1 MNQSSDGSQDKSLI
15 FSLHNIIT
23 FHCQVPTVIR
33 LLKERCPTCFQEKVR
48 LVSVCATCGWKTA
61 QVCDSCERDKAENVK
76 HKLIDIP
83 LHRIEDCVEKLHR
96 KTLKRTWRKRP
107 QPTSLN
113 TVSQETIDITTTP
126 GTSLETE
133 LSLSD
138 TSAVL
143 NDIPVKLEPPI
154 SPEPTVLEPTE
165 SNTLHFFS
173 NLTSNP
179 SAPKRIR
186 KPTQKTETIFI
197 MNQKRKRK
205 HTLKPTPKLVRSTET
220 NSIPKLKTATENKS
234 TLKPLRTDETNSV
247 PQLARTTETNSIS
260 KLTTANEGKIKK
272 KLARTTETNSI
283 HKLDGIAET
292 NSLPKLARTSETNS
306 TSKLA
311 TATEMKLTQ
320 KLSRIDETNSIP
332 KLARTSE
339 TNSTPKLAT
348 ETEMKLTQKLSRID
362 ETNSIPKLARTSVT
376 NSIPKLATTNEV
388 KLKKKLARTS
398 ETKSIAKLAGIAETN
413 SIPKLA
419 RTSETN
425 STPKLATETEMKLT
439 QKLSRIDETNSI
451 PKLARTSVTNSIPKL
466 ATTNEVKLKKKLART
481 SETKSIAK
489 LAGIAETNS
498 MPKLA
503 KTSETNSIPK
513 LATAYEVKLKKKL
526 ARTTETNSIPKFAR
540 TTETNSIPTLAR
552 ITETNSIPKFARTTE
567 TNSIPTLARTTETN
581 SIPKLARITEANSIP
596 KLAKSTEMKLTP
608 KITKK
613 PTDVKI
619 VSAAKEEQTK
629 SLAKSIF
636 PEREKRVQISTTDE
650 ALHSRNTNTSTSTN
664 INGKR
669 TNDQRSEQ
677 HLGVKRKLNF
687 GHDSDAESLKDSTS
701 KDYSKSEFQ
710 ASIELPAL
718 DFASVIEN
726 CLSNSSPFKDHVTKE
741 TLIQECNGN
750 KSTCSDPKAME
761 HVASQNSSKAVL
773 DSSEKRNDS
782 VTKNYD
788 QNEQP
793 VCNGEQVDQQLK
805 LHKSNDQPDLSIAVS
820 SNSTFNSM
828 TTSEQS
834 TSHPGI
840 STQIPNSS
848 SQPMNI
854 YDTFSTQ
861 PPSQQHFS
869 SSTHTFN
876 ATSQAFPQI
885 TSHVSAAYSLPSNS
899 QSALNQCPKDPPV
912 YQIQSGDFIHP
923 SSMERPPNQNSQNH
937 TNLNINH
944 QNLLCRQTDNNYAR
958 SFQSSVDPTLHN
970 NMLNNPSSSAS
981 QISNN
986 SFTSNTAAM
995 NTQVNLNNQPSYCQ
1009 TFFNQSPVT
1018 NQSPINYDRNHC
1030 NFNSFPN
1037 SHDVAILNHPTP
1049 HHQPPRTNNV
1059 APEQTFLTN
1068 QNAHCSLQT
1077 QNSQTLHP
1085 VNATGNVSGLVE
1097 NQSTHFN
1104 NGNFNFTSAFENA
1117 NVPSQSFLDI
1127 HSTAGQTVSPSGN
1140 QQTALTGSLVNSS
1153 QLTYNTQ
1160 ISNTHNNTSKCSF
1173 NSLPTIS
1180 QPNFNVP
1187 SPNSQQVFNNIFTS
1201 QPFSYNP
1208 VVNNQPVFTNAA
1220 VNNHP
1225 LFNNTGVNNQPIFN
1239 TFNNAAVNNQ
1249 PLFNKASVNE
1259 QPIFNTFNNAAI
1271 NNQSVFS
1278 NANVNN
1284 QPVFNNAA
1292 INSQPVFNNAAIN
1305 SQPVF
1310 NNAAIN
1316 SQPVFN
1322 NAAINSQPVFNNAAI
1337 NSQPVFNN
1345 AAINSQPVFNNAA
1358 VNNQPAFCN
1367 AAINNQPVLGN
1378 AAVNNQPVFGNV
1390 AVNNQSIFNNAVV
1403 NNQPVFNN
1411 AAANHQSYFNSSVYN
1426 GQPVNNAFQNCQ
1438 SVFNNTS
1445 FNNQPISNN
1454 EFPNYQPA
1462 LNNFTASS
1470 DAHGSVNFTAVGNPT
1485 CTQPVFVN
1493 NQTFLNSQDTSIH
1506 CFNSPAM
1513 NNNFDNTMLSNQSNF
1528 LTQPLNCA
1536 PVYTNQSFNGQ
1547 PNHNEP
1553 FVNFLSVSNNNS
1565 SNSTNSQCGFSPPD
1579 NQYHSHGIS
1588 SMVSERNSVNSHPSC
1603 STTIDSNQ
1611 FNTNTISEN
1620 CQEVLNVPPASI
1632 HNNNDNTYVNNPLQ
1646 LAYPPGSGSEIS
1658 NNQTEKSTDS
1668 QTELS
1673 RDNDQ
1678 SFRDMCLSINE
1689 AEQHGTQSKTGETFF
1704 QCDNNQFD
1712 CVTEAFNPP
1721 GDSITEKRA
1730 SKDQSLLGSQTTSD
1744 QSCLFKVNQTDRNL
1758 WNDISYLIQPDVA
1771 ASSIR
1776 QTNEHLEI
1784 VNHTREKTIPEQS
1797 SSIESCASN
1806 QITNENP
1813 NVHNY
1818 FSINDYLIAENFQDD
1833 QSLCNNQSQINET
1846 FLNYLTPAE
1855 SVESSTDISNDES
1868 FFGSHESSNLLD
1880 VMAENSSL
1888 ITVSQEQQ
1896 ESKNNSS
1903 KNTNVTDQSKSNA
1916 ATVSSDCDA
1925 THENKQLQDDIP
1937 EASFENI
1944 TSDFDLPPVL
1954 PTVIRE
1960 SSHESNAS
1968 KKMSSTSNSTSD
1980 ANESPDQHRK
1990 RIHKGLQ
1997 NSKPPSSAKDKRPP
2011 ILSTSSILNAPVL
2024 TELLNR
2030 PYRGA
2035 PYNLL
2040 QSSGIC
2046 HVLRESN
2053 EVLHG
2058 QQLKKTGT
2066 VGSRLSG
2073 SFGQQHSLTS
2083 SDNLN
2088 VETTNLV
2095 NNNDQNSTEV
2105 TSKDGVNNKA
2115 STKVND
2121 LTSMKD
2127 LDKSS
2132 SEAIN
2137 TSERKA
2143 PKVNIPPPVQY
2154 DFEDDFANTMKEIIL
2169 FLKSIDETKQ
2179 ETQSQ
2184 KKIKEQLND
2193 FFKLLM
2199 DPKNEMKHMNGE
2211 TNDSSPK
2218 GDICF
2223 SVDAIS
2229 SKMTSIIDEWKLKC
2243 MSTLK
2248 VRYNTLLEEWRD
2260 SSMAG
2265 LMDHYEQLL
2274 EDNAFCSFKSRFDN
2288 LLENSILYALNTN
2301 PKFGVPDKIRNF
2313 MAQNVFIGRNLKAP
2327 TKTLSKKMKLKMQG
2341 KKTNKKY
2348 SAKFSRAAEEA
2359 MREDLSDK
2367 NVQNIPAVD
2376 NNQDN
2381 EPCED
2386 PSFNNLQKETDN
2398 GLQSN
2403 DNKANGPQEKPTISE
2418 SLHSFIENF
2427 LYETNDDENATE
2439 ELDYNQ
2445 STTWEINSN
2454 GLTECVNGED
2464 DIAMES
2470 TEKDNYAGHSDEMY
2484 QHETFADNKGD
2495 TDDDSH
2501 KLFIACDMSDENDQP
2516 FLIDYSRQHV
2526 ASHELQASHEHLC
2539 DQANTHDLLVTEA
2552 DDRLIDDDPEYSK
2565 LNKVIANSNL
2575 ARHEDSSNQPSA
2587 NDLCVT
2593 ADPRPNDVDPDI
2605 NPNSPE
2611 ACPRKASDHDVFEP
2625 EQDELFTQSKESLAD
2640 NTRPPK
2646 EYTWINVVKVES
2658 DAEPAV
2664 LYSRLL
2670 LNEDSPISEVMNVFS
2685 CNMKTYNKELSS
2697 LFDEIDFN
2705 TDPSKTQALTK

>member
-1 MNQSSDGSQDKSLI
+1 
-15 FSLHNIIT
+15 
-23 FHCQVPTVIR
+23 
-33 LLKERCPTCFQEKVR
+33 
-48 LVSVCATCGWKTA
+48 
-61 QVCDSCERDKAENVK
+61 
-76 HKLIDIP
+76 
-83 LHRIEDCVEKLHR
+83 
-96 KTLKRTWRKRP
+96 
-107 QPTSLN
+107 
-113 TVSQETIDITTTP
+113 
-126 GTSLETE
+126 
-133 LSLSD
+133 
-138 TSAVL
+138 
-143 NDIPVKLEPPI
+143 
-154 SPEPTVLEPTE
+154 
-165 SNTLHFFS
+165 
-173 NLTSNP
+173 
-179 SAPKRIR
+179 
-186 KPTQKTETIFI
+186 
-197 MNQKRKRK
+197 
-205 HTLKPTPKLVRSTET
+205 
-220 NSIPKLKTATENKS
+220 
-234 TLKPLRTDETNSV
+234 
-247 PQLARTTETNSIS
+247 
-260 KLTTANEGKIKK
+260 
-272 KLARTTETNSI
+272 
-283 HKLDGIAET
+283 
-292 NSLPKLARTSETNS
+292 
-306 TSKLA
+306 
-311 TATEMKLTQ
+311 MKLTQ

-362 ETNSIPKLARTSVT
+362 ETNSIPKLKTATENKSTLKPLRTDETNSVPQLARTTET
-376 NSIPKLATTNEV
+376 NSITKLTTANEG
-388 KLKKKLARTS
+388 KIKKKLARTT
-398 ETKSIAKLAGIAETN
+398 ETNSIHKLAGIAETN
-413 SIPKLA
+413 SLPKLA

-425 STPKLATETEMKLT
+425 STPKLATATEMKLT

-451 PKLARTSVTNSIPKL
+451 PKLARTSETNSTPQQATATEMKLTQKLSRIDETNSIPKLARTTETNSIPKL

-481 SETKSIAK
+481 TETKSIAK

-540 TTETNSIPTLAR
+540 TTETNSIP
-552 ITETNSIPKFARTTE
+552 KFVRTTE

-581 SIPKLARITEANSIP
+581 SIPKLARITETNSIP

-793 VCNGEQVDQQLK
+793 VCNREQVDQQLK

-876 ATSQAFPQI
+876 ATSQAFQQI

-899 QSALNQCPKDPPV
+899 QSAFNECPKDPPV

-923 SSMERPPNQNSQNH
+923 SSIERPPNQNSQNH

-970 NMLNNPSSSAS
+970 TMLNNPSSSAS

-1037 SHDVAILNHPTP
+1037 SHDVAMLNHPTP

-1140 QQTALTGSLVNSS
+1140 QQTALVNSS

-1160 ISNTHNNTSKCSF
+1160 ITNTHNNTSKCNF

-1310 NNAAIN
+1310 NNAA
-1316 SQPVFN
+1316 
-1322 NAAINSQPVFNNAAI
+1322 
-1337 NSQPVFNN
+1337 
-1345 AAINSQPVFNNAA
+1345 

-1390 AVNNQSIFNNAVV
+1390 AVNNQPIFNNAAVNNQPVFGNVAVNNQPIFNNAAVNNQPVFGNVAVNNQPIFNNAAV

-1411 AAANHQSYFNSSVYN
+1411 ADANHQSYFNSSVYN
-1426 GQPVNNAFQNCQ
+1426 SQPVNNAFQNCQ

-1462 LNNFTASS
+1462 LNNSTASS

-1485 CTQPVFVN
+1485 FTQPVFVN

-1712 CVTEAFNPP
+1712 CVAEAFNPP

-1758 WNDISYLIQPDVA
+1758 WNDNSYLIQPDVA

-1784 VNHTREKTIPEQS
+1784 VNHTREKKIPEQS

-1818 FSINDYLIAENFQDD
+1818 FSINDYLITENFQDD

-1855 SVESSTDISNDES
+1855 SVESSSDISNDES

-1896 ESKNNSS
+1896 ESKKNSS
-1903 KNTNVTDQSKSNA
+1903 KNTNVTDQSKSNT

-2011 ILSTSSILNAPVL
+2011 ILSSSSILNAPVL

-2073 SFGQQHSLTS
+2073 SIGQQHSLTS

-2095 NNNDQNSTEV
+2095 NNDDQNSTEV

-2248 VRYNTLLEEWRD
+2248 VRYNSLLEEWRD

-2327 TKTLSKKMKLKMQG
+2327 TKTLSKKMKLKMHG

-2403 DNKANGPQEKPTISE
+2403 DNKTNGPQEKPTISE

-2495 TDDDSH
+2495 NDDDSH

-2565 LNKVIANSNL
+2565 LNKVIANSNQ

-2646 EYTWINVVKVES
+2646 EYTWLNVVKVES

-2705 TDPSKTQALTK
+2705 TDPSKTQALNK

>member
-61 QVCDSCERDKAENVK
+61 QVCDSCERDKVENVK

-83 LHRIEDCVEKLHR
+83 LHRIEDCVEKLHH

-107 QPTSLN
+107 HPTSLN
-113 TVSQETIDITTTP
+113 IVSQETMDTTPTP

-138 TSAVL
+138 TAAIL
-143 NDIPVKLEPPI
+143 NDLPVKLEPPI
-154 SPEPTVLEPTE
+154 SPEPTVLQPTE
-165 SNTLHFFS
+165 SNTLQSFS

-186 KPTQKTETIFI
+186 KSTQKTEIFI
-197 MNQKRKRK
+197 MKQKRKGK
-205 HTLKPTPKLVRSTET
+205 HTLKPTPTFVRSTET
-220 NSIPKLKTATENKS
+220 NSIPKLKTATEIKS
-234 TLKPLRTDETNSV
+234 TPKQLRTDETNSI
-247 PQLARTTETNSIS
+247 PKLARTTETNSIM
-260 KLTTANEGKIKK
+260 KLNTANEGKIKK

-283 HKLDGIAET
+283 PKLAGIAET
-292 NSLPKLARTSETNS
+292 NSLPKLARTSE
-306 TSKLA
+306 
-311 TATEMKLTQ
+311 
-320 KLSRIDETNSIP
+320 
-332 KLARTSE
+332 
-339 TNSTPKLAT
+339 
-348 ETEMKLTQKLSRID
+348 
-362 ETNSIPKLARTSVT
+362 T

-388 KLKKKLARTS
+388 KLKKKLARTT
-398 ETKSIAKLAGIAETN
+398 ETKSI
-413 SIPKLA
+413 
-419 RTSETN
+419 
-425 STPKLATETEMKLT
+425 
-439 QKLSRIDETNSI
+439 D
-451 PKLARTSVTNSIPKL
+451 
-466 ATTNEVKLKKKLART
+466 
-481 SETKSIAK
+481 K

-503 KTSETNSIPK
+503 RTSETNSIPK
-513 LATAYEVKLKKKL
+513 LATVNEVKLKKKL
-526 ARTTETNSIPKFAR
+526 
-540 TTETNSIPTLAR
+540 
-552 ITETNSIPKFARTTE
+552 ARTTE

-608 KITKK
+608 KIAQK

-636 PEREKRVQISTTDE
+636 PEREKRVQISNTDE
-650 ALHSRNTNTSTSTN
+650 TLKSRNTNTSTSTS
-664 INGKR
+664 INCKR
-669 TNDQRSEQ
+669 TNDKRSEQ

-687 GHDSDAESLKDSTS
+687 GHDSDVESSKNNTS

-710 ASIELPAL
+710 PSIELPAL
-718 DFASVIEN
+718 DFASIIEN
-726 CLSNSSPFKDHVTKE
+726 CLANSSPFKDHVTKE
-741 TLIQECNGN
+741 TLIQECNGD

-761 HVASQNSSKAVL
+761 NVPSKKSSKAVL
-773 DSSEKRNDS
+773 DSSAKRNDS

-793 VCNGEQVDQQLK
+793 VSNGEQVDQQLK
-805 LHKSNDQPDLSIAVS
+805 LHTSNDQPDLSIAMS

-834 TSHPGI
+834 TSHQGI

-848 SQPMNI
+848 SQPMNLH
-854 YDTFSTQ
+854 DTFSTQ
-861 PPSQQHFS
+861 PPSQQQR

-876 ATSQAFPQI
+876 ATSQAFQQ
-885 TSHVSAAYSLPSNS
+885 TNSHESAAYSLPSYS
-899 QSALNQCPKDPPV
+899 KSAFNQCPKDPPV
-912 YQIQSGDFIHP
+912 YNIQSGDFIHP
-923 SSMERPPNQNSQNH
+923 SSIERPPNENSQNH
-937 TNLNINH
+937 TTNLNINN
-944 QNLLCRQTDNNYAR
+944 QNLHCRQTDNNFAR
-958 SFQSSVDPTLHN
+958 SFQSSVDPTLHST
-970 NMLNNPSSSAS
+970 MFNNPSSSAS

-995 NTQVNLNNQPSYCQ
+995 NTQVNLNNKPSYCQ

-1018 NQSPINYDRNHC
+1018 NQSPINYDHNHS
-1030 NFNSFPN
+1030 NFNTYPN
-1037 SHDVAILNHPTP
+1037 SHDVAMLNHKAP
-1049 HHQPPRTNNV
+1049 HHQPFRTNNV
-1059 APEQTFLTN
+1059 SPEQTFLAN

-1077 QNSQTLHP
+1077 QNSQTLQP
-1085 VNATGNVSGLVE
+1085 VNPTDNISGLVE

-1127 HSTAGQTVSPSGN
+1127 NSSSGN
-1140 QQTALTGSLVNSS
+1140 QQAALTGSLVNSS

-1160 ISNTHNNTSKCSF
+1160 ITNTHNNTSQCNF
-1173 NSLPTIS
+1173 NSMPTIS
-1180 QPNFNVP
+1180 QPNFNVS
-1187 SPNSQQVFNNIFTS
+1187 SPNSQHVFNNIFTS

-1208 VVNNQPVFTNAA
+1208 VVNNQPVSTNAG

-1249 PLFNKASVNE
+1249 PQFNKASVNE
-1259 QPIFNTFNNAAI
+1259 QPIFNTFNNAAV
-1271 NNQSVFS
+1271 NNQSAFS
-1278 NANVNN
+1278 NASVNN
-1284 QPVFNNAA
+1284 QPVFNIAAVNSQQVFNNAA
-1292 INSQPVFNNAAIN
+1292 INSQPVFNNAVVNYQPVLNNAAVNNQSAFCNAAVN

-1316 SQPVFN
+1316 SQPVLN
-1322 NAAINSQPVFNNAAI
+1322 NAAVNNQPVFGNTAVNN
-1337 NSQPVFNN
+1337 
-1345 AAINSQPVFNNAA
+1345 QPVFNNAA
-1358 VNNQPAFCN
+1358 VNNQPVFNN
-1367 AAINNQPVLGN
+1367 AAVNNQPVFGN
-1378 AAVNNQPVFGNV
+1378 AAVNNQPVFGNA
-1390 AVNNQSIFNNAVV
+1390 AVNNQPVFGNAAV

-1411 AAANHQSYFNSSVYN
+1411 AAANYQSYFNSSVYN
-1426 GQPVNNAFQNCQ
+1426 SQPVNYAFQNCQ

-1454 EFPNYQPA
+1454 KFHNYQPA
-1462 LNNFTASS
+1462 LNNSTASS
-1470 DAHGSVNFTAVGNPT
+1470 DANGSVNFTAVGNPT
-1485 CTQPVFVN
+1485 FTQPVFVN
-1493 NQTFLNSQDTSIH
+1493 NQTFMNSQDTSIH

-1513 NNNFDNTMLSNQSNF
+1513 NNNFDNAMLSNQSNF

-1536 PVYTNQSFNGQ
+1536 PVYTNQSFSGQ

-1553 FVNFLSVSNNNS
+1553 LVNFLSVSNNNS

-1579 NQYHSHGIS
+1579 NQYYSNVFS
-1588 SMVSERNSVNSHPSC
+1588 SMVCERNSVNIHPRC

-1611 FNTNTISEN
+1611 LITNTISEN
-1620 CQEVLNVPPASI
+1620 CQEVLKVPPASI
-1632 HNNNDNTYVNNPLQ
+1632 HNNTDNTYVNNPLQ
-1646 LAYPPGSGSEIS
+1646 LAYLPGSGCEIS
-1658 NNQTEKSTDS
+1658 NNQTDKSPDS

-1678 SFRDMCLSINE
+1678 SFRDMRLSINE
-1689 AEQHGTQSKTGETFF
+1689 AEQHGTQAKTGETFF

-1712 CVTEAFNPP
+1712 CVAEAFNPP
-1721 GDSITEKRA
+1721 GDSLTERRA

-1758 WNDISYLIQPDVA
+1758 WNDNSYLIQPDVA
-1771 ASSIR
+1771 ASSFR

-1784 VNHTREKTIPEQS
+1784 VNYTREEPIPEQS

-1806 QITNENP
+1806 QLTNENP

-1833 QSLCNNQSQINET
+1833 QSLCNSQSQINET

-1855 SVESSTDISNDES
+1855 SVESSSDISNDES

-1880 VMAENSSL
+1880 VMAENSRE

-1896 ESKNNSS
+1896 ESKKNSS
-1903 KNTNVTDQSKSNA
+1903 KNTNVSDQSKSNA

-1925 THENKQLQDDIP
+1925 THENEQLQDDIP
-1937 EASFENI
+1937 EASLENI

-1954 PTVIRE
+1954 PTAIRE

-1980 ANESPDQHRK
+1980 ANESPDQHKK
-1990 RIHKGLQ
+1990 RIHKGLH

-2011 ILSTSSILNAPVL
+2011 CFSSSSILNVPVL

-2040 QSSGIC
+2040 QSSDIC

-2073 SFGQQHSLTS
+2073 SIGQQHSFTS

-2095 NNNDQNSTEV
+2095 NNNDKHSTEV
-2105 TSKDGVNNKA
+2105 TSKDGVNSKA

-2121 LTSMKD
+2121 LASMKD

-2143 PKVNIPPPVQY
+2143 PKVNIPQPVQY

-2169 FLKSIDETKQ
+2169 FLRSISETKQ

-2184 KKIKEQLND
+2184 KKMKEQLND

-2211 TNDSSPK
+2211 TNDSSHK

-2248 VRYNTLLEEWRD
+2248 VRYNSLLEEWRD

-2288 LLENSILYALNTN
+2288 LLENSIMYALNTN
-2301 PKFGVPDKIRNF
+2301 TKFGMPDKIRNF

-2327 TKTLSKKMKLKMQG
+2327 TKTLTKKMKLKMQG

-2348 SAKFSRAAEEA
+2348 SAKFSRAAEEV
-2359 MREDLSDK
+2359 MCEDLSDK
-2367 NVQNIPAVD
+2367 NVQNILAVD

-2381 EPCED
+2381 EPSKD
-2386 PSFNNLQKETDN
+2386 PSLNNLQKEADN
-2398 GLQSN
+2398 GLQNN

-2418 SLHSFIENF
+2418 RLHSFIENF
-2427 LYETNDDENATE
+2427 LYETNDDENVTE
-2439 ELDYNQ
+2439 DFHYNQ
-2445 STTWEINSN
+2445 STNCEINSN
-2454 GLTECVNGED
+2454 GLTECVIGQD

-2470 TEKDNYAGHSDEMY
+2470 TETDNYSGHNDDMY

-2495 TDDDSH
+2495 NDDDNH

-2526 ASHELQASHEHLC
+2526 APHELQASHENLC
-2539 DQANTHDLLVTEA
+2539 DQANTHDLLVTEV
-2552 DDRLIDDDPEYSK
+2552 DDRLIDDGPDYSK
-2565 LNKVIANSNL
+2565 LNKAIANSNL
-2575 ARHEDSSNQPSA
+2575 ARHEDNSNQPSA
-2587 NDLCVT
+2587 NDLFVT

-2605 NPNSPE
+2605 YPISHE
-2611 ACPRKASDHDVFEP
+2611 ECPRKASDHDVFETK
-2625 EQDELFTQSKESLAD
+2625 QDELFTQSKESSAD
-2640 NTRPPK
+2640 TTRPKK
-2646 EYTWINVVKVES
+2646 EYTWLNVDKVES